1 MLYYIF
7 VALLFIINYYVVK
20 GLLIREANF
29 QTNVNTRIIGSL
41 DTTRYITSSKLKCAA
56 KCLKTDYCCK
66 ASFIK
71 SNNEC
76 IVDVSLGC
84 SSATEAHIG
93 GTLMTKTIGKIGFRL

>member
-1 MLYYIF
+1 MMYYIF
-7 VALLFIINYYVVK
+7 VALIFITNYYVVK

-56 KCLKTDYCCK
+56 KCLETDYCCK
-66 ASFIK
+66 TSFTK

-84 SSATEAHIG
+84 SSGTEAHIG
-93 GTLMTKTIGKIGFRL
+93 GTLMTKTIGNIGFRL

>member
-56 KCLKTDYCCK
+56 KCLKTDYCCT
-66 ASFIK
+66 ASFTK

-76 IVDVSLGC
+76 IVDVSHGC
-84 SSATEAHIG
+84 SSGTEAHIG
-93 GTLMTKTIGKIGFRL
+93 GTLMTKTIGNI